1 MFFIHP
7 MNTAPP
13 NPACKPAARCPRCS
27 RETDEERLARYSSG
41 LKRLA
46 EIGLAFA
53 EGLHQEFQV
62 GTVEVQ
68 AQAAE
73 PPGEAQS
80 DSAAQP
86 AAVPDRASRIELGRT
101 FERVARS
108 VRLAYLLEDKLIQDF
123 AARAKEAAKD
133 AAEQAVEKERLR
145 RNATRRTVDRVVKEA
160 IQAEAGDQSERNHL
174 LGQLKLRLDQ
184 NDIYWDLATKPA
196 EILIA
201 RLFRDLGLDPDW
213 DRWQGEAWLNGDD
226 YKVSDETPPVCPI
239 CGCTPASPA
248 QRTEAPQEPGS
259 ADPPPSANPRAAGS
273 GPPERSG

>member
-1 MFFIHP
+1 
-7 MNTAPP
+7 MNSSPP
-13 NPACKPAARCPRCS
+13 SPTENQPPRCPRCS
-27 RETDEERLARYSSG
+27 RETDEERLARYSFG

-46 EIGLAFA
+46 ELGLAFA
-53 EGLHQEFQV
+53 EGLHREF
-62 GTVEVQ
+62 Q
-68 AQAAE
+68 AQAVKAE
-73 PPGEAQS
+73 APAADVQTPPAEIPPPAEAQS
-80 DSAAQP
+80 GSAAADAMARP
-86 AAVPDRASRIELGRT
+86 GRASRIELGRT

-123 AARAKEAAKD
+123 AARAKEAAKE
-133 AAEQAVEKERLR
+133 AAEQTAEKERQR

-184 NDIYWDLATKPA
+184 NDIYWDLASKPA

-226 YKVSDETPPVCPI
+226 YKSQDETPPACPI
-239 CGCTPASPA
+239 CGCAPRPVQPAPKSPSTA
-248 QRTEAPQEPGS
+248 TGS
-259 ADPPPSANPRAAGS
+259 DPP
-273 GPPERSG
+273 